1 MKQSSLTRK
10 PCLKFLTQSELERL
24 STELLL
30 GVLNSVRAVEHDA
43 KQIAVIA
50 GDAIIIEIIVK
61 KASLD
66 SDVPMD
72 WHYAGGQ
79 GVVYAK
85 GTKKE
90 LEKAKENL
98 WLCLPVHDL

>member
-24 STELLL
+24 STERGGHVSL
-30 GVLNSVRAVEHDA
+30 VHPDA